1 MLYLVTY
8 TNLLD
13 LEETGSFLVVAQ
25 TIEELEDL
33 IAYATQEEDEDEE
46 KAFIYAIDPLEE

>member
-8 TNLLD
+8 TNLLN

>member
-8 TNLLD
+8 TNLFNI
-13 LEETGSFLVVAQ
+13 EETGSFLVVAQ
-25 TIEELEDL
+25 TMEELEDL
-33 IAYATQEEDEDEE
+33 IIYANQEDEE

>member
-33 IAYATQEEDEDEE
+33 ISYATQEEDE
-46 KAFIYAIDPLEE
+46 KAFIYAIDLLEE